1 MSTAHNPDICDDSGH
16 PDVAK
21 LAAHTTHVT
30 FKKNDV
36 ILTPS
41 EKTTSVHTVVSGLVK
56 VYTLDSQG
64 NENMG
69 ALYGPGDVFPM
80 GWIIQERHQNAYFK
94 AVTECEIALLP
105 KDIFLAQLKTS
116 PDLAYMVIQKLLEQ
130 IYVYAARAN
139 NLGLRYA
146 RERLAYRLLVMA
158 ARFGVHGSTEIIL
171 PYITQQDMAS
181 TINVSRENVNREIV
195 RLEKLG
201 TITYSR
207 KSIIIHSPAA
217 LRKELGK
224 GVQVMFFDSDDRNT
238 TPEKPS
244 AWNVGDGFGQNSALD
259 TNPQP
264 K

>member
-1 MSTAHNPDICDDSGH
+1 VGARESHMSTAHNPDICDDSGH

-158 ARFGVHGSTEIIL
+158 ARDNNLQS
-171 PYITQQDMAS
+171 Q
-181 TINVSRENVNREIV
+181 IN
-195 RLEKLG
+195 
-201 TITYSR
+201 Y
-207 KSIIIHSPAA
+207 HS
-217 LRKELGK
+217 
-224 GVQVMFFDSDDRNT
+224 
-238 TPEKPS
+238 
-244 AWNVGDGFGQNSALD
+244 
-259 TNPQP
+259 
-264 K
+264 